1 MGNNNGLNGSGG
13 NGHDKEEEPS
23 NVTRFPTEHE
33 RREIEKMR
41 AIANDAAEKARKGK
55 SEPIFNLPP
64 VTQIACLVL
73 ILVQLALTALDYI
86 MPELRDAVFLTG
98 AFIPARYTVMT
109 ELGWSAFTSPVTHM
123 LLHGGWLHL
132 GMNVAMMAAFGTGFE
147 RDFGGKK
154 LLLVLLV
161 TGLAGALAH
170 FLFYMT
176 AATPLIGASGGI
188 SGVIGVCILMMT
200 DKSSRIQGARITPWP
215 FIAIW
220 IGMAVFFGVFGMSG
234 AEGEI
239 AWTTHIGGFIAGL
252 LLYKPIIKLKI

>member
-1 MGNNNGLNGSGG
+1 MGNSNGLNGSG

-23 NVTRFPTEHE
+23 NVTRFPTEAE
-33 RREIEKMR
+33 RREMEKIR
-41 AIANDAAEKARKGK
+41 AANDAAERARKTK
-55 SEPIFNLPP
+55 HEPVFNLPP
-64 VTQIACLVL
+64 VSKITCLVL
-73 ILVQLALTALDYI
+73 ILIQLVMTALDHF
-86 MPELRDAVFLTG
+86 MPEMRDLIFLSG
-98 AFIPARYTVMT
+98 AFIPARYTGGM
-109 ELGWSAFTSPVTHM
+109 EFGWQAIISPVTHM

-132 GMNVAMMAAFGTGFE
+132 GMNVAMLAAFGSGFE

-154 LLLVLLV
+154 LMIVLLV
-161 TGLAGALAH
+161 TGIAGALAH
-170 FLFYMT
+170 FAIYAT

-200 DKSSRIQGARITPWP
+200 DKSSQLQGMRISPWP

-252 LLYKPIIKLKI
+252 LLYKPIMKLKI